1 MTGRATFR
9 LDTPRPTG
17 RGALALVAIYGDIDG
32 ALAALAIKPVAVG
45 QCRLRDLA
53 GVDHGVVARWSAES
67 ATLMPHAGP
76 AVVRELMAA
85 LSAAGLVEQVPSDAW
100 ACFAEAA
107 SQMEAQALL
116 TLSRAAS
123 PMAVDLLL
131 AQAERWAAV
140 GVTNP
145 GEVDEA
151 GRERGRARSER
162 LGRLVDPPLVV
173 AIGPPNIGKSTLLN
187 TLAGRPVSIVADE
200 PGTTRDHVGA
210 LLDLAGLVVRY
221 ADAPGIRSVSAL
233 GRPAGEP
240 TNAAEIEQAAAA
252 AALELAR
259 TADVVLLC
267 GDAEGPPLT
276 REMLGLGPLVQ
287 TMKVCLR
294 SDRTGRTGASGFDA
308 RVSAHAG
315 TGIDE
320 LARLIRDTLV
330 PPADLASGEPWVF
343 W

>member
-1 MTGRATFR
+1 MTGQATYR

-17 RGALALVAIYGDIDG
+17 RGALAVIALNGDIDG
-32 ALAALAIKPVAVG
+32 ALAALGIKPVAVG

-53 GVDHGVVARWSAES
+53 GVDHGVVARWSNES

-85 LSAAGLVEQVPSDAW
+85 LKGAGLVEQVPSDALV
-100 ACFAEAA
+100 CFPEAGC
-107 SQMEAQALL
+107 QLEAQVLL
-116 TLSRAAS
+116 TLSRASS

-140 GVTNP
+140 GVRAT
-145 GEVDEA
+145 GDVDEA
-151 GRERGRARSER
+151 RSQRERARSER
-162 LGRLVDPPLVV
+162 LGRLVDAPLVV

-221 ADAPGIRSVSAL
+221 ADAPGIRSVGAL
-233 GRPAGEP
+233 GRPSGEP
-240 TNAAEIEQAAAA
+240 TNAEEIESAAGA

-259 TADVVLLC
+259 TADLVLLC

-276 REMLGLGPLVQ
+276 REVLGLGARVLS
-287 TMKVCLR
+287 MAVCLR
-294 SDRTGRTGASGFDA
+294 SDRAGAADARGFDV
-308 RVSAHAG
+308 RVSAHTGAG
-315 TGIDE
+315 VDE
-320 LARLIRDTLV
+320 LTRLIRDTLV